1 MARGNYAKSV
11 QAFHQA
17 LLLLKSTVDGNAT
30 LPCLQSWRLTTMP
43 VPTLQQEEASY
54 SSSCAMF
61 DRFFLIMPMPC
72 HERIPTNDK
81 VALISAALLFNIA
94 LVHQLHVSSL
104 SSDSPQAFSDTAM
117 CLYTRSMHLLQ
128 GHLDRTSDGAALM
141 LAVSNNMATLALEN
155 MDWAS
160 FDAYRSTMGHYLSIT
175 NTTGAFHAHF
185 FAGNLS
191 ATENAYKRPAPAA

>member
-1 MARGNYAKSV
+1 
-11 QAFHQA
+11 
-17 LLLLKSTVDGNAT
+17 
-30 LPCLQSWRLTTMP
+30 MP
-43 VPTLQQEEASY
+43 VRTQQEEEGATY

-61 DRFFLIMPMPC
+61 CRFFLIMPMPC
-72 HERIPTNDK
+72 HEKIPTNDK
-81 VALISAALLFNIA
+81 VALFSAALLFNIA
-94 LVHQLHVSSL
+94 LVHQLNVSSAT
-104 SSDSPQAFSDTAM
+104 SDSSRAVSDTAM
-117 CLYTRSMHLLQ
+117 CLYARSMQLLQ

-160 FDAYRSTMGHYLSIT
+160 FSAYRSMMGYYLAIT

-191 ATENAYKRPAPAA
+191 ATENAYKRPAPAAR